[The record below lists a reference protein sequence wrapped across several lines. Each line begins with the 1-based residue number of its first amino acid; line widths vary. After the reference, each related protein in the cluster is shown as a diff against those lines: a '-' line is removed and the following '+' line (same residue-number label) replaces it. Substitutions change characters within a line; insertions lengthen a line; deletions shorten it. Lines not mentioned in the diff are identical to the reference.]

1 MSRFKFL
8 KGDILNIEN
17 RFEMYEG
24 EFLDIEK
31 DNTIF
36 ANISNC
42 ECDAFEDSDV
52 YVYPKSFDSLTN
64 AEDYEIEL
72 SDDEYKELKDSL
84 IINYHKYLKTLDSTT
99 PDGGKAH

>member
-8 KGDILNIEN
+8 KGDILNIDD

-24 EFLDIEK
+24 EFLDTEK
-31 DNTIF
+31 GNTVF
-36 ANISNC
+36 ANISNF

-72 SDDEYKELKDSL
+72 SDDEYQELKDSL
-84 IINYHKYLKTLDSTT
+84 ILNYHKYLEDSDSASV
-99 PDGGKAH
+99 DGDEIH